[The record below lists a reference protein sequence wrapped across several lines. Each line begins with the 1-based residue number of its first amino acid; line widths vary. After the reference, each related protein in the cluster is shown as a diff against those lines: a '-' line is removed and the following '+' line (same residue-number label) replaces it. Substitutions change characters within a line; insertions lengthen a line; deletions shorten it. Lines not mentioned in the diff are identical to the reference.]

1 MSKVKKTVLLLVM
14 LCVTILVLSGCSDR
28 EADKVSYNISKEADN
43 FNVTRRVTIFNT
55 RTDKCLLEIVG
66 NLSVQKSSGDID
78 IIVEV
83 GEGQYKKHFVNLNSW
98 TTYVVEDVSGAFVDK
113 YHYEINFQP
122 EAIVPYKITMSK

>member
-1 MSKVKKTVLLLVM
+1 MKKTVLLLVM

-55 RTDKCLLEIVG
+55 RTDKCLLEIIG

>member
-1 MSKVKKTVLLLVM
+1 MRKAAILIA
-14 LCVTILVLSGCSDR
+14 TICIMVLVLSGCSKR

-43 FNVTRRVTIFNT
+43 FNVTRRITVFNT
-55 RTDKCLLEIVG
+55 RTDKCLLEIIG

-83 GEGQYKKHFVNLNSW
+83 AEGKYKKHFVNLNTW

-113 YHYEINFQP
+113 YHYEVNFQP
-122 EAIVPYKITMSK
+122 EAIIPYKITMSK

>member
-1 MSKVKKTVLLLVM
+1 MKKTTLIIAM
-14 LCVTILVLSGCSDR
+14 LCVMVLVLSGCTDR
-28 EADKVSYNISKEADN
+28 EAEKVSYNISKEADN

-78 IIVEV
+78 VIVEV

-122 EAIVPYKITMSK
+122 EAIIPFKYTMSK

>member
-28 EADKVSYNISKEADN
+28 EANKVSYNISKEADN

-55 RTDKCLLEIVG
+55 RTDKCLLEIIG

>member
-28 EADKVSYNISKEADN
+28 EAEKVSYNISKEADN

-83 GEGQYKKHFVNLNSW
+83 WEGQYKKHFVNLNSW

-122 EAIVPYKITMSK
+122 EAILPYKITMSK